1 MQKKNTKTLIMFMPS
16 IEEGGVE
23 KNFLI
28 ISNFLAQKL
37 GKLTLI
43 TISKNQKKKF
53 KKSIKFVSLSS
64 NIWNKFGRK
73 IKYLL
78 AIILLIKEIFKE
90 KNVTVFSFQ
99 ANVYCILICKLF
111 GVKVISRANSA
122 KYSLTNNWLKH
133 KIFKIFL
140 NSADKVIVNSEQF
153 KKDLKKKFNLVATCI
168 YNPLN
173 SEEIIKK
180 SKKKSSKIF
189 NLNNK
194 IKIINIGRFTDQKNQ
209 IIFLK
214 SLKHLKKFINF
225 EAVIIGKGFLK
236 SKLKKYIIENKLTK
250 NVKLMNFAKNPFTLI
265 KQADLFILSSKYE
278 GLPNV
283 LLEALV
289 LKKFIISSD
298 CPTGPREILMNG
310 KGGLLFKTNDHQDL
324 SKKIIYFIKNKKKCG
339 KLLNFAIKNLDRF
352 NYEKNL
358 DKYYKLVKSV
368 N

>member
-1 MQKKNTKTLIMFMPS
+1 MVIVNFKLHAKKNNKTLIMFMPS

-64 NIWNKFGRK
+64 NVWNKFGRK

-122 KYSLTNNWLKH
+122 KYSITNNWLKH
-133 KIFKIFL
+133 IIFKIFL
-140 NSADKVIVNSEQF
+140 NSADKVVVNSKQF
-153 KKDLKKKFNLVATCI
+153 KKDLRKKFNLVSTCI

-173 SEEIIKK
+173 
-180 SKKKSSKIF
+180 
-189 NLNNK
+189 
-194 IKIINIGRFTDQKNQ
+194 
-209 IIFLK
+209 
-214 SLKHLKKFINF
+214 
-225 EAVIIGKGFLK
+225 
-236 SKLKKYIIENKLTK
+236 
-250 NVKLMNFAKNPFTLI
+250 
-265 KQADLFILSSKYE
+265 
-278 GLPNV
+278 
-283 LLEALV
+283 
-289 LKKFIISSD
+289 
-298 CPTGPREILMNG
+298 
-310 KGGLLFKTNDHQDL
+310 
-324 SKKIIYFIKNKKKCG
+324 
-339 KLLNFAIKNLDRF
+339 
-352 NYEKNL
+352 
-358 DKYYKLVKSV
+358 
-368 N
+368 